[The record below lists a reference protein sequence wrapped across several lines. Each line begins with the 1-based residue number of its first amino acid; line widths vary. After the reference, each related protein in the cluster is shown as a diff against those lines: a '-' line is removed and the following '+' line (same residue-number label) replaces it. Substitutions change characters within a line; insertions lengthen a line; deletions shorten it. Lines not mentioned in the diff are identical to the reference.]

1 MDAFKATCVV
11 PNKYLELG
19 RNYILK
25 QQRIDGHLDE
35 FTNIDSLSPEEICQG
50 TTLKPPISTH
60 TPTCVSLFST
70 IESNLYNNQR
80 VKHVVVIPYCLPV
93 GRRVARRHCLWVIFF
108 LDGDIRSSECLVSA
122 SQSAVQTNY

>member
-35 FTNIDSLSPEEICQG
+35 FTNIDSLSPEEID
-50 TTLKPPISTH
+50 
-60 TPTCVSLFST
+60 
-70 IESNLYNNQR
+70 R
-80 VKHVVVIPYCLPV
+80 M
-93 GRRVARRHCLWVIFF
+93 
-108 LDGDIRSSECLVSA
+108 
-122 SQSAVQTNY
+122 